1 VEPAGALA
9 AKQTILWSRPSSAA
23 VGTPNPG
30 KAGHVLSANN
40 THMVAVG
47 GMGGLGEEDKTST
60 TADVLDLRE
69 FHGIPVCSWPH
80 RGRQSVY

>member
-1 VEPAGALA
+1 VKPADAFA
-9 AKQTILWSRPSSAA
+9 AKQTLLWSRPSSAA

-30 KAGHVLSANN
+30 KAGHVLSVNT

-47 GMGGLGEEDKTST
+47 GMGGLGEEDMLSA

-69 FHGIPVCSWPH
+69 FHGNAFDARP
-80 RGRQSVY
+80 